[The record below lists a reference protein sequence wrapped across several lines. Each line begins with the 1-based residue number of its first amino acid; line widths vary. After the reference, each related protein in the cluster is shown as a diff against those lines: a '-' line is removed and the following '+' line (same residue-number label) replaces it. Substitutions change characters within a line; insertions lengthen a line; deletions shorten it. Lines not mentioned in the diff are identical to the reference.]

1 MALFSPLPTVK
12 ASSDNWF
19 ELVTARHMLHCASA
33 VSGMSI
39 RAKAVNTTKYSN
51 PRCALRLSSGYGLA
65 RSLMLDS
72 FFIRTDN
79 TVKSS
84 GKLLHP

>member
-1 MALFSPLPTVK
+1 MALFRPLPTVK
-12 ASSDNWF
+12 ASSDNWLL
-19 ELVTARHMLHCASA
+19 LVTARHILHCASA

-39 RAKAVNTTKYSN
+39 KAKAVNPNKHSN
-51 PRCALRLSSGYGLA
+51 PRCALRLSSEYALA
-65 RSLMLDS
+65 AVVCLPV
-72 FFIRTDN
+72 FIRTDN